1 MKKNMMMRLASVLL
15 IAVLM
20 STCAISGTFAKYVTS
35 DSVTD
40 TARVAKFG
48 VTVETTGSLFG
59 SQYASVLGGN
69 GIETW
74 ANAHAG
80 TVNGGAADAKV
91 VAPGTQNAEGMTF
104 SITGTPEVAVNVN
117 IEIAPKGKAASEAAK
132 DIFLAAGTYDDLTT
146 GKADTF
152 DTAEYHPVKFTLT
165 KNGTAVVTA
174 GTLADVE
181 TYLEKSM
188 NYAPNTDLTET
199 YGIYKLTWVWDFD
212 DAGAG
217 TYDKQDTLLGDLAAG
232 TATIGDATKYNLT
245 IDFEIKITVTQID

>member
-1 MKKNMMMRLASVLL
+1 MKKNMMMRMASLLL

-35 DSVTD
+35 DSATD

-48 VTVETTGSLFG
+48 VVVATTGSLFG
-59 SQYASVLGGN
+59 SQYASVVGGN

-74 ANAHAG
+74 ADAHAG

-104 SITGTPEVAVNVN
+104 SITGSPEVAVNVN
-117 IEIAPKGKAASEAAK
+117 IEIAPKGKVATESAK
-132 DIFLAAGTYDDLTT
+132 DIFLAAGDYDDLTT
-146 GKADTF
+146 GKTGDKFT
-152 DTAEYHPVKFTLT
+152 TAEYHPVKFTLT
-165 KNGTAVVTA
+165 KNGANVVT
-174 GTLADVE
+174 GTLAEVE
-181 TYLEKSM
+181 AYLESSKD
-188 NYAPNTDLTET
+188 YAPNTNLTET

-232 TATIGDATKYNLT
+232 TATIDPALYNLS